1 MLMLLLL
8 ATEPLACQNGQ
19 CARPAAAKVAV
30 SSKPVVSAGKRVPV
44 LKFGSKIRKK

>member
-8 ATEPLACQNGQ
+8 ATEPLACQQ

-30 SSKPVVSAGKRVPV
+30 SSKPVVSAGKRVHV